1 MNVYLNGNLRNDI
14 LIQTGGSLEQNEA
27 HVTSSNLTV
36 SIPTN
41 ADDIS
46 AGDYISLQENNR
58 IVFAGTIIEAA
69 QQVLE
74 NINLSY
80 KIYNLTLTNNSDYI
94 ANIFVDMTFPS
105 GASVTQILLG
115 NQPTDEWYNPDLGTF
130 QGIIPV
136 RVEQEDITVGEIDD
150 FTTVTLESPAY
161 LWGQTVSSVIDQLA
175 DVSDAWWEITNNKV
189 FNMRYST
196 ARENA
201 PININNAADVYNV
214 QVTRDAYT
222 MYSAVRV
229 VGGEGKSQYQS
240 FNITRDGPTGLRFE
254 RTSPTIITSK
264 YPLYSINTIVQQ
276 ADGGQPTTLKAG
288 VKGLND
294 DDPEYAVLYTY
305 GGYEIECKDGYS
317 YLDLMSQGGY
327 IQVNGYLQIQIYA
340 RMVDSDLTEQ
350 IKQQRGGSGIIE
362 YLLEDDTITDF
373 ADATTAAESF
383 LRTSAQPAFTISFTT
398 KIPGWSVGQLL
409 AVELPY
415 FNISGIFQVSSVSA
429 SSLTSSNGTT
439 IWEYSVEAST
449 IPYRDPTKALF
460 YQRKTITFELDGSLP
475 AADGQYLNN
484 NVQIQ
489 TSINAYIINPATWQ
503 TVETTCSSWQVFQTK
518 YPTWLAL
525 EGAERSWSYLGN
537 YLTDYAKS
545 KLLKILQGEGEAGD
559 LSNLNLTANLYFTT
573 QESNTFNVETS
584 GITTP
589 TNNAITASYYL
600 LPDQLQELITGLDIY
615 YANNIANPKILTA
628 PVSIDR
634 SPTNPEGQYS
644 LTISV
649 KHSII

>member
-1 MNVYLNGNLRNDI
+1 MNVYLNNVLRNDI

-27 HVTSSNLTV
+27 HVTSSALTI
-36 SIPTN
+36 SIPTA

-58 IVFAGTIIEAA
+58 IIFAGTIIEAA

-74 NINLSY
+74 NVNLSY

-115 NQPTDEWYNPDLGTF
+115 NQPSDNWYAPDLGTF

-136 RVEQEDITVGEIDD
+136 RVEQEGITVGEIDD
-150 FTTVTLESPAY
+150 FTAVTLESPAY

-175 DVSDAWWEITNNKV
+175 DVSDAWWEITNDKV

-196 ARENA
+196 AREIA
-201 PININNAADVYNV
+201 PINIDNAADVYNV

-240 FNITRDGPTGLRFE
+240 FNITTDGPTGLRFE
-254 RTSPTIITSK
+254 RTSSTIITSK

-276 ADGGQPTTLKAG
+276 ADGGHPTTLKAG

-317 YLDLMSQGGY
+317 YLDLMSQGGF

-373 ADATTAAESF
+373 ADATAAAEAF

-409 AVELPY
+409 TVELPY
-415 FNISGIFQVSSVSA
+415 FNVTGTFQVSSVSA
-429 SSLTSSNGTT
+429 SSLTSVDNTT

-449 IPYRDPTKALF
+449 IPYRDPSKTLF

-484 NVQIQ
+484 DIQVQ
-489 TSINAYIINPATWQ
+489 TNINIYLINPTTWQ
-503 TVETTCSSWQVFQTK
+503 IIEKECPSWQIFQSI
-518 YPTWLAL
+518 YSTWLAL
-525 EGAERSWSYLGN
+525 EGAGRRWSYLGN
-537 YLTDYAKS
+537 YLTNYAKN
-545 KLLKILQGEGEAGD
+545 KLLKILQGAGENGD
-559 LSNLNLTANLYFTT
+559 LTNLNLTSNLYFTT
-573 QESNTFNVETS
+573 QTSNTFNVEPS

-589 TNNAITASYYL
+589 TNNSITVSYYL
-600 LPDQLQELITGLDIY
+600 LPDQLQETITGLDIY
-615 YANNIANPKILTA
+615 YANNNTNSKILTA
-628 PVSIDR
+628 PVNIDR
-634 SPTNPEGQYS
+634 SPTNPEGQYA
-644 LTISV
+644 LTFSV
-649 KHSII
+649 KHAVI

>member
-1 MNVYLNGNLRNDI
+1 M
-14 LIQTGGSLEQNEA
+14 
-27 HVTSSNLTV
+27 
-36 SIPTN
+36 
-41 ADDIS
+41 
-46 AGDYISLQENNR
+46 
-58 IVFAGTIIEAA
+58 
-69 QQVLE
+69 QQV
-74 NINLSY
+74 
-80 KIYNLTLTNNSDYI
+80 D
-94 ANIFVDMTFPS
+94 
-105 GASVTQILLG
+105 GH
-115 NQPTDEWYNPDLGTF
+115 
-130 QGIIPV
+130 
-136 RVEQEDITVGEIDD
+136 
-150 FTTVTLESPAY
+150 FTT
-161 LWGQTVSSVIDQLA
+161 
-175 DVSDAWWEITNNKV
+175 
-189 FNMRYST
+189 FR
-196 ARENA
+196 
-201 PININNAADVYNV
+201 
-214 QVTRDAYT
+214 
-222 MYSAVRV
+222 
-229 VGGEGKSQYQS
+229 
-240 FNITRDGPTGLRFE
+240 
-254 RTSPTIITSK
+254 
-264 YPLYSINTIVQQ
+264 
-276 ADGGQPTTLKAG
+276 AG

-317 YLDLMSQGGY
+317 YLDIMSQGGY

-559 LSNLNLTANLYFTT
+559 LSNLNLTTNLYFTT
-573 QESNTFNVETS
+573 QESSTFNIETS

>member
-196 ARENA
+196 AR
-201 PININNAADVYNV
+201 
-214 QVTRDAYT
+214 
-222 MYSAVRV
+222 
-229 VGGEGKSQYQS
+229 
-240 FNITRDGPTGLRFE
+240 
-254 RTSPTIITSK
+254 
-264 YPLYSINTIVQQ
+264 
-276 ADGGQPTTLKAG
+276 
-288 VKGLND
+288 
-294 DDPEYAVLYTY
+294 
-305 GGYEIECKDGYS
+305 
-317 YLDLMSQGGY
+317 
-327 IQVNGYLQIQIYA
+327 
-340 RMVDSDLTEQ
+340 
-350 IKQQRGGSGIIE
+350 
-362 YLLEDDTITDF
+362 
-373 ADATTAAESF
+373 
-383 LRTSAQPAFTISFTT
+383 
-398 KIPGWSVGQLL
+398 
-409 AVELPY
+409 
-415 FNISGIFQVSSVSA
+415 
-429 SSLTSSNGTT
+429 
-439 IWEYSVEAST
+439 
-449 IPYRDPTKALF
+449 
-460 YQRKTITFELDGSLP
+460 
-475 AADGQYLNN
+475 
-484 NVQIQ
+484 
-489 TSINAYIINPATWQ
+489 
-503 TVETTCSSWQVFQTK
+503 
-518 YPTWLAL
+518 
-525 EGAERSWSYLGN
+525 
-537 YLTDYAKS
+537 
-545 KLLKILQGEGEAGD
+545 
-559 LSNLNLTANLYFTT
+559 
-573 QESNTFNVETS
+573 
-584 GITTP
+584 
-589 TNNAITASYYL
+589 
-600 LPDQLQELITGLDIY
+600 
-615 YANNIANPKILTA
+615 
-628 PVSIDR
+628 
-634 SPTNPEGQYS
+634 
-644 LTISV
+644 
-649 KHSII
+649 

>member
-1 MNVYLNGNLRNDI
+1 MNVYLNNVLRNDI

-27 HVTSSNLTV
+27 HVTSSALTV

-46 AGDYISLQENNR
+46 AGDYISLHENGH

-74 NINLSY
+74 NISLSY

-115 NQPTDEWYNPDLGTF
+115 NHSTDNWYNPDLGEF
-130 QGIIPV
+130 HGIIPI
-136 RVEQEDITVGEIDD
+136 RVEQEGITVGEIDD
-150 FTTVTLESPAY
+150 FTAVTLESPAY

-175 DVSDAWWEITNNKV
+175 DVSSAWWEITNNKV

-196 ARENA
+196 SREIA
-201 PININNAADVYNV
+201 PINIDNNADVYNV
-214 QVTRDAYT
+214 KVSRDAYT

-240 FNITRDGPTGLRFE
+240 FNITTDGPTGLRFE
-254 RTSPTIITSK
+254 RTSSTIITSK
-264 YPLYSINTIVQQ
+264 YPLYSINTIIQQ
-276 ADGGQPTTLKAG
+276 ADGGQPITLKAG

-294 DDPEYAVLYTY
+294 DDSEYAVLYSY
-305 GGYEIECKDGYS
+305 GGYEIECKEGYS

-327 IQVNGYLQIQIYA
+327 IQINGYLQLQIYA
-340 RMVDSDLTEQ
+340 RMVDSDLTKQ

-373 ADATTAAESF
+373 ADAAATAESF
-383 LRTSAQPAFTISFTT
+383 LRTTAQPAFTISFTT
-398 KIPGWSVGQLL
+398 KLAGWAVGQLL
-409 AVELPY
+409 TVELPY
-415 FNISGIFQVSSVSA
+415 FNVTGTFQVSSVNV
-429 SSLTSSNGTT
+429 SSLTAFDGTT

-449 IPYRDPTKALF
+449 IPYRDPSKALF

-484 NVQIQ
+484 DIQVQ
-489 TSINAYIINPATWQ
+489 TSINVYLINPATWQ
-503 TVETTCSSWQVFQTK
+503 IIEKKCPSWQVFQNI

-525 EGAERSWSYLGN
+525 EGAGRRWNCLGN
-537 YLTDYAKS
+537 FLTNYAKN
-545 KLLKILQGEGEAGD
+545 KLLKILQGEGEPGD
-559 LSNLNLTANLYFTT
+559 LSNLNLTSNLYFTT
-573 QESNTFNVETS
+573 QTSNTFNVEPS
-584 GITTP
+584 GITAP
-589 TNNAITASYYL
+589 TNNSITVSYYL
-600 LPDQLQELITGLDIY
+600 LPDQLQEIITGLDIY
-615 YANNIANPKILTA
+615 YANNNTNQKILTA
-628 PVSIDR
+628 PVNIDR
-634 SPTNPEGQYS
+634 SPTNPEGQYA
-644 LTISV
+644 LTVSV
-649 KHSII
+649 KHAVI